1 MLEKQAIIEE
11 EEEEEFH
18 RHQQQLD
25 ELEIFVVVEKMKTIV
40 KITLKERKNSKEPEV
55 SKQNLERERE
65 SWLEKNSLSYSLI
78 RQILNK
84 K

>member
-1 MLEKQAIIEE
+1 MLEKQAIIE